1 MATTTLKQ
9 GVPIFVSSTYEDLIP
24 YREEAQR
31 VIVRMEQIVKGM
43 EYFGSN
49 PKKPLDVCLENVR
62 NSKIFIGIIGA
73 RYGSI
78 EEKSMKSFTQLEYE
92 EAIKNEIPTL
102 IYIINENQ
110 PIPWKLVDTGEK
122 ADLLAEFKNMLS
134 KRHHVSYFT
143 TAENLGKQLEID
155 LLNALGELEQIE
167 INNEAKTKIMHESE
181 QNFREIYKKFK
192 TRPAKYKAQEG
203 VLTIKIDKNKSFGP
217 LRPEV
222 ANAFG
227 LICGDAV
234 STSVFVGDDNDTFID
249 TERTFLFGE
258 NKMGDWIEQIATE
271 TIATV
276 KVRLDYALTPVI
288 KSYDN
293 GSILMSNDYKALIL
307 LDVLS

>member
-9 GVPIFVSSTYEDLIP
+9 GVPIFVSSTYEDLIL

-62 NSKIFIGIIGA
+62 NSKIFIGIIGT

-78 EEKSMKSFTQLEYE
+78 EEKSRKSFTQLEYE
-92 EAIKNEIPTL
+92 EAVKNEIPTL

-110 PIPWKLVDTGEK
+110 PIPWKFVDTGEK
-122 ADLLAEFKNMLS
+122 AELLNRFKSILS
-134 KRHHVSYFT
+134 DRHVVSYFT
-143 TAENLGKQLEID
+143 TPEDLGKKITAD
-155 LLNALGELEQIE
+155 LLNVLDSLDQIE
-167 INNEAKTKIMHESE
+167 INNEAKTKIMRESE
-181 QNFREIYKKFK
+181 EDFREIYEKFK

-203 VLTIKIDKNKSFGP
+203 VLTIKINQNKSFGL
-217 LRPEV
+217 LRPDF
-222 ANAFG
+222 ADSFG
-227 LICGDAV
+227 LTYGDAV
-234 STSVFVGDDNDTFID
+234 SISVFVSDENDTFKK
-249 TERTFLFGE
+249 TEQTFLFGE
-258 NKMGDWIEQIATE
+258 KKMGDWIEQIAPE

-276 KVRLDYALTPVI
+276 KVRLDYALIPVI
-288 KSYDN
+288 QSYDN
-293 GSILMSNDYKALIL
+293 GSILMNEGHKALIL